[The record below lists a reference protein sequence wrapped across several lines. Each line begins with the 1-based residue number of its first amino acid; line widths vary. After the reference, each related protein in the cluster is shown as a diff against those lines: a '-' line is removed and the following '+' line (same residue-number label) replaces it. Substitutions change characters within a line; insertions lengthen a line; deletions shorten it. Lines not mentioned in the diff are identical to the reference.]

1 MTVWWLCSPLFFFY
15 FYFFRNIWAEIFGLD
30 FKIIC
35 AGFTEQLEGM
45 HEFCH
50 DTRFHTYLV
59 DLEALNSEIL
69 KTQMQLFF
77 CLVCLFLLTLFL

>member
-1 MTVWWLCSPLFFFY
+1 MLTTMH
-15 FYFFRNIWAEIFGLD
+15 LD

-45 HEFCH
+45 HEFSH

-77 CLVCLFLLTLFL
+77 LFGLSLLTHIILKCKCHWSQS

>member
-1 MTVWWLCSPLFFFY
+1 MLTTMH
-15 FYFFRNIWAEIFGLD
+15 LD

-45 HEFCH
+45 HEFSH

-77 CLVCLFLLTLFL
+77 CLVCLFSLTLFLNVNVSGRGPEVT